1 MNNDEI
7 IKLIPFKVR
16 LISFTKAELEKE
28 QWKPTVREALEF
40 WAKDDLYNLT
50 HDYAGQHELESK
62 EMSMSWNYGDETA
75 TYLVAGY
82 KEIHG
87 IYNMGLFLLVKEG
100 ETTFW
105 FPQLRCVAI

>member
-40 WAKDDLYNLT
+40 WAKDC
-50 HDYAGQHELESK
+50 K
-62 EMSMSWNYGDETA
+62 
-75 TYLVAGY
+75 
-82 KEIHG
+82 
-87 IYNMGLFLLVKEG
+87 
-100 ETTFW
+100 
-105 FPQLRCVAI
+105 